1 VRLQGRQGRG
11 GGGIVRVALLNGGV
25 HGDVVV
31 DVAQGAGR
39 RGALVGFGVHGHAHR
54 ALRAVVVLLPVG
66 QRGGGGLEAGEGGL
80 GGQHAELLRVA
91 QAAQRGR
98 AERRRVVGAEE
109 HQQQQAASLVAA
121 SDSITVAVSGGEAA
135 SSAQRRQ

>member
-39 RGALVGFGVHGHAHR
+39 RGAPVGFGVHGHAHR
-54 ALRAVVVLLPVG
+54 ALRVVVVLLPVG

-91 QAAQRGR
+91 QAAQRCR
-98 AERRRVVGAEE
+98 AERRVVGAEM
-109 HQQQQAASLVAA
+109 HQHQQAASLVAA
-121 SDSITVAVSGGEAA
+121 SASITVAVSGGEAA